1 MEQPRVGICLDWHT
15 AVYQLVIIT
24 AQDLLSLGSE
34 ARFTPPGNCK
44 ATVNWRMTDEQFNHL
59 RNHSTDY
66 LREQALL
73 ADRFEADLN
82 THGNEKP

>member
-1 MEQPRVGICLDWHT
+1 MLRLAYRSIS
-15 AVYQLVIIT
+15 QLVIIT

-34 ARFTPPGNCK
+34 ARFNTPGELQGNW
-44 ATVNWRMTDEQFNHL
+44 NWRMTDEQFNHL